1 MCELPLT
8 EQVHT
13 IEEIYALPEEKRAEL
28 IDGQIYETEPPS
40 ILHQRISIALAN
52 KIADYIDSKKV
63 TSKVFPAPLAVFLN
77 NDNTTYVE
85 PDISVICDNNKID
98 DRGCNGAPDM
108 AIEIVSKSSQ
118 HMDYLIKLFKYR
130 TAGVREYWIVNPMK
144 RTVLV

>member
-63 TSKVFPAPLAVFLN
+63 TVKYFL
-77 NDNTTYVE
+77 
-85 PDISVICDNNKID
+85 
-98 DRGCNGAPDM
+98 
-108 AIEIVSKSSQ
+108 
-118 HMDYLIKLFKYR
+118 HH
-130 TAGVREYWIVNPMK
+130 
-144 RTVLV
+144 